1 MTLSLLRHLYRSHQL
16 EWESH
21 SRHRSERLEKLQGTR
36 DLPSTPRRR
45 DREALAPR
53 GPTPA
58 GRPMSRCSVEN
69 NNVLPA
75 SGPHIPRWLFAA
87 VDNHLHHLAHTKN
100 AVLCDQ
106 HARQSALTAPLE
118 TRRQ

>member
-1 MTLSLLRHLYRSHQL
+1 MTLSLLQHLYRPHQL

-21 SRHRSERLEKLQGTR
+21 SRQRSERLEKPQGTR

-58 GRPMSRCSVEN
+58 GRPMSRGSVQK
-69 NNVLPA
+69 NNVLRG

-100 AVLCDQ
+100 TLLRDK
-106 HARQSALTAPLE
+106 HAPQSAPTLRL
-118 TRRQ
+118 

>member
-1 MTLSLLRHLYRSHQL
+1 MPRHARSRREVRLFSLLTWQFQGETDWLVLHTPHGRREMPLSLLRHLYRSHQL

-21 SRHRSERLEKLQGTR
+21 SRQRSERLEKLQDTR

-58 GRPMSRCSVEN
+58 ARLMSMICSAEQRT
-69 NNVLPA
+69 
-75 SGPHIPRWLFAA
+75 PR
-87 VDNHLHHLAHTKN
+87 
-100 AVLCDQ
+100 
-106 HARQSALTAPLE
+106 E
-118 TRRQ
+118 